1 METIRNLVQAS
12 RKQMTMPCSNS
23 LPSVSVESKA
33 WLTKWKDPSDI
44 ERVFSPTNWA
54 YVAQNPEKAY
64 FSNCPTIKK
73 YDEVY
78 GEGNAE
84 MWIYA
89 QVLALFGSSS
99 CKDEGVAQGIGIF
112 AQTFASSVQI
122 YKLSELMLFFSRY
135 KSGRYDNSFSQFD
148 ARRIGNAFF
157 KEFIPERQKEIDRC
171 EKRKINEEAL
181 ARRELPAGYT
191 IPKGYNPYTWYLET
205 KRRAANGDKE
215 AIEKLKYPQVRFT

>member
-1 METIRNLVQAS
+1 
-12 RKQMTMPCSNS
+12 MTMPCSNS

-135 KSGRYDNSFSQFD
+135 KCLEDTIILFLNLMPEGLEMLFSKSLFQRD
-148 ARRIGNAFF
+148 RKKLIDV
-157 KEFIPERQKEIDRC
+157 KSERLM
-171 EKRKINEEAL
+171 RKH
-181 ARRELPAGYT
+181 
-191 IPKGYNPYTWYLET
+191 
-205 KRRAANGDKE
+205 
-215 AIEKLKYPQVRFT
+215 

>member
-12 RKQMTMPCSNS
+12 RKQMTMPCSNT
-23 LPSVSVESKA
+23 LPSVSVENKA

-54 YVAQNPEKAY
+54 YVSQNPEKAY
-64 FSNCPTIKK
+64 FSNCPTIQK

-122 YKLSELMLFFSRY
+122 YKLSELMLFFLDTSPEDTITLFLNLMPEGLEMLFS
-135 KSGRYDNSFSQFD
+135 KSLFQRDRKKLIDVKS
-148 ARRIGNAFF
+148 
-157 KEFIPERQKEIDRC
+157 ERLM
-171 EKRKINEEAL
+171 RKH
-181 ARRELPAGYT
+181 
-191 IPKGYNPYTWYLET
+191 
-205 KRRAANGDKE
+205 
-215 AIEKLKYPQVRFT
+215 

>member
-1 METIRNLVQAS
+1 
-12 RKQMTMPCSNS
+12 MTMPCSNS

-89 QVLALFGSSS
+89 WINQFLKEKYAM
-99 CKDEGVAQGIGIF
+99 K
-112 AQTFASSVQI
+112 
-122 YKLSELMLFFSRY
+122 YM
-135 KSGRYDNSFSQFD
+135 SG
-148 ARRIGNAFF
+148 
-157 KEFIPERQKEIDRC
+157 
-171 EKRKINEEAL
+171 KR
-181 ARRELPAGYT
+181 T
-191 IPKGYNPYTWYLET
+191 
-205 KRRAANGDKE
+205 E
-215 AIEKLKYPQVRFT
+215 AINMHS

>member
-1 METIRNLVQAS
+1 
-12 RKQMTMPCSNS
+12 
-23 LPSVSVESKA
+23 
-33 WLTKWKDPSDI
+33 
-44 ERVFSPTNWA
+44 
-54 YVAQNPEKAY
+54 VAQNPEKAY

-122 YKLSELMLFFSRY
+122 YKLSELMLFF
-135 KSGRYDNSFSQFD
+135 FSIQVW
-148 ARRIGNAFF
+148 
-157 KEFIPERQKEIDRC
+157 
-171 EKRKINEEAL
+171 KI
-181 ARRELPAGYT
+181 R
-191 IPKGYNPYTWYLET
+191 
-205 KRRAANGDKE
+205 
-215 AIEKLKYPQVRFT
+215 